1 MWACHGLSDIWRRR
15 RRCRRR
21 LVTRYRRVLPVIAVV
36 YTPAVVPTV
45 AKILL
50 IAPTQ
55 HVVEP
60 DNSSTG
66 SVSVADHSAHVTAV
80 QTSPLSTR
88 IAKLD
93 VYTEYLTFYVSAA
106 YAAPEALF
114 YRVRHGFCPVCC
126 LVPNIFLSLCKNS
139 EPVSMKFA
147 AGHHCYEHLNDY
159 ISAETGTRTT

>member
-1 MWACHGLSDIWRRR
+1 MWTCHGLSDIWRRR

-21 LVTRYRRVLPVIAVV
+21 LVVTRYRRVLPVIAVV

-66 SVSVADHSAHVTAV
+66 SISVADHSAHVTAV
-80 QTSPLSTR
+80 QTSPWLSAHALWNFAELR
-88 IAKLD
+88 L
-93 VYTEYLTFYVSAA
+93 YTEYLTFYVSAA
-106 YAAPEALF
+106 YAAPEKLF
-114 YRVRHGFCPVCC
+114 YRVRHDFCPVFCDV
-126 LVPNIFLSLCKNS
+126 LNIFLSLRIDEIRS
-139 EPVSMKFA
+139 RSSHGHTVVWPV
-147 AGHHCYEHLNDY
+147 L
-159 ISAETGTRTT
+159 